1 MSQLQDFKAA
11 LDGIAAGG
19 WNKRQDNIAVDIR
32 KLLKGATVAE
42 IEAQCPGF
50 WSSALAAH
58 AQASRA
64 LAACLDVPQFCD
76 LCDVFQV
83 ARLEHLKGVPASDPA
98 LSCLALALL
107 RGDTFSVYAQ
117 GLSRVRAFVTAA
129 TDAASGELGGLQCA
143 DEGPRSGPSTASAGA
158 AAASRIDATAPNSAS
173 DGAQR
178 SLAYLTMKLQLL
190 VLASHRL
197 VDAAVM
203 LLGICARLN
212 HVEAVR
218 HEALEALARSSML
231 EHVAAALLSLDQALA
246 TQMAVLRSAAGAS
259 VAAGGHAAAAAAG
272 LAAPAAAA
280 VVAGLSLDALN
291 ACRGLKGF
299 MQETYRMLYVS
310 LDMHSMRCDWPPP
323 ESPHWSQQP
332 RLLQPLPAG
341 AGDAPEPAPPPAT
354 APATASLAQR
364 AVLAPAGTTQRRRQQ
379 LLMRI
384 FSAPSFQLLA
394 LLHLDVP
401 LAWERGL
408 GKRPG
413 DEAQLQGEQQR
424 SQQSFIGAAAAHPG
438 SAAAT
443 GSPDHS
449 ERGACSCG
457 VPWLRG
463 GALPAWGPAAELDF
477 TDAASSVEGICFI
490 LEAAATVVALSA
502 AASAAVGPHSRAA
515 TDSDAGA
522 AAGAAGGTASQLPP
536 PLPLVNWYDALQAG
550 LRAARPAVLAYVAD
564 AAGSPQRMLSVRRQ
578 WWAGMDAAVR
588 LFVLLR
594 RRQAAAR
601 LPALWQQLVAM
612 LPALPMSSYQ
622 RQSFRPD
629 TFHCLADVLASP
641 ALAAAPGPQVQR
653 RQQQLQQQ
661 LPPSPS
667 TSGSAAEDGSSTRG
681 TGGGCSYSLR
691 CALDAGLLPAL
702 EQLLRRAVAGLPAVQ
717 QPPPVDA
724 TARVCAQEQAQAA
737 CVVLGLLLC
746 ESGVWSEVLAHGSAA
761 EVVPLVATLSRVAAV
776 VTDAAAA
783 AAQTTKDVG
792 ALRSKP
798 EQRLA
803 LSVCLNLAALLEQ
816 QQAQAAAGGPSRLL
830 LQSQFD
836 VHSDGLALSR
846 WVCRNLGGDRDRG
859 AAAVAGAA
867 AGPEPAGAAGA
878 AGPACA
884 STAAVPSPPHPQRLL
899 LADWAALQWLP
910 VLLRASAVDLMASG
924 MFDTALPEPLDTG
937 RSGALLV
944 SRLARS
950 LVQLCRHYLAAVWR
964 FSRGERV
971 MGGHPYPS
979 SMHVAEQDIEVRA
992 IRKAEV
998 EVACRPLEQK
1008 VAQLRERSRR
1018 VQVEAEAQ
1026 LARINPRAA
1035 AEMAATRSLVVENEA
1050 LRAETDALQ
1059 EQLARARATAAQACA
1074 RGGVPDYGDGLV
1086 WHLALGDPG
1095 NALGVVGLEAATLC
1109 ATQHFVAAVQR
1120 LKSAAAVGGVLA
1132 AAAAVAGGAAAEAA
1146 AATAEAEAA
1155 GSAAAVAAGGTADE
1169 AGGGGGASGVMH
1181 ERAARRGGDTEA
1193 TADAAALASAVMDL
1207 AEVAAVRVWFQRTV
1221 IDREDQDVDLHVN
1234 LGIAVG
1240 ISGDKLLKW
1249 LQRFGLRRRPR
1260 LEAVLWAPYRKEQEA
1275 AGAAATA
1282 TATATATAAGGSASP
1297 GAKAQQRRG
1306 GRQSAAT
1313 AADEQARLARQ
1324 AARETAVLALLD
1336 ELADRYGLA
1345 DLLPDPALNDT
1356 DPACAL
1362 VRDPA
1367 MLGQR
1372 LLRGS
1377 APVRAD
1383 TAGAAAE
1390 AGAAAGASGSEGGA
1404 GVSTSSTTSSGGD
1417 GGGDK
1422 PSAPTVPGHVSGV
1435 GLCCNPA
1442 CRNLDGPSA
1451 LLPPGAGKV
1460 CARCKAVRYCCGA
1473 CQLEHWRQRGGHSE
1487 DCAGMKAK
1495 QQAAS
1500 AGK

>member
-1 MSQLQDFKAA
+1 MCVCVC
-11 LDGIAAGG
+11 AAGLWG
-19 WNKRQDNIAVDIR
+19 SAAGAGVVLKLGRAAGLWGSAAGAGVVLELGRPAARCFRVMSCAPLHVAVHAADLFI
-32 KLLKGATVAE
+32 
-42 IEAQCPGF
+42 
-50 WSSALAAH
+50 LAVV
-58 AQASRA
+58 R
-64 LAACLDVPQFCD
+64 
-76 LCDVFQV
+76 
-83 ARLEHLKGVPASDPA
+83 HLKGVPASDPA

-246 TQMAVLRSAAGAS
+246 TQMAVL
-259 VAAGGHAAAAAAG
+259 
-272 LAAPAAAA
+272 
-280 VVAGLSLDALN
+280 
-291 ACRGLKGF
+291 
-299 MQETYRMLYVS
+299 
-310 LDMHSMRCDWPPP
+310 
-323 ESPHWSQQP
+323 
-332 RLLQPLPAG
+332 
-341 AGDAPEPAPPPAT
+341 
-354 APATASLAQR
+354 
-364 AVLAPAGTTQRRRQQ
+364 
-379 LLMRI
+379 
-384 FSAPSFQLLA
+384 
-394 LLHLDVP
+394 
-401 LAWERGL
+401 
-408 GKRPG
+408 
-413 DEAQLQGEQQR
+413 
-424 SQQSFIGAAAAHPG
+424 
-438 SAAAT
+438 
-443 GSPDHS
+443 
-449 ERGACSCG
+449 
-457 VPWLRG
+457 
-463 GALPAWGPAAELDF
+463 
-477 TDAASSVEGICFI
+477 
-490 LEAAATVVALSA
+490 
-502 AASAAVGPHSRAA
+502 SRAA

-622 RQSFRPD
+622 P
-629 TFHCLADVLASP
+629 
-641 ALAAAPGPQVQR
+641 
-653 RQQQLQQQ
+653 
-661 LPPSPS
+661 
-667 TSGSAAEDGSSTRG
+667 AEDGSSTRG

-1074 RGGVPDYGDGLV
+1074 RGGVPDYGDGL
-1086 WHLALGDPG
+1086 
-1095 NALGVVGLEAATLC
+1095 
-1109 ATQHFVAAVQR
+1109 
-1120 LKSAAAVGGVLA
+1120 
-1132 AAAAVAGGAAAEAA
+1132 
-1146 AATAEAEAA
+1146 
-1155 GSAAAVAAGGTADE
+1155 
-1169 AGGGGGASGVMH
+1169 
-1181 ERAARRGGDTEA
+1181 
-1193 TADAAALASAVMDL
+1193 
-1207 AEVAAVRVWFQRTV
+1207 
-1221 IDREDQDVDLHVN
+1221 
-1234 LGIAVG
+1234 
-1240 ISGDKLLKW
+1240 
-1249 LQRFGLRRRPR
+1249 
-1260 LEAVLWAPYRKEQEA
+1260 
-1275 AGAAATA
+1275 
-1282 TATATATAAGGSASP
+1282 
-1297 GAKAQQRRG
+1297 
-1306 GRQSAAT
+1306 
-1313 AADEQARLARQ
+1313 

-1336 ELADRYGLA
+1336 ELADR
-1345 DLLPDPALNDT
+1345 
-1356 DPACAL
+1356 
-1362 VRDPA
+1362 
-1367 MLGQR
+1367 
-1372 LLRGS
+1372 
-1377 APVRAD
+1377 
-1383 TAGAAAE
+1383 
-1390 AGAAAGASGSEGGA
+1390 
-1404 GVSTSSTTSSGGD
+1404 
-1417 GGGDK
+1417 
-1422 PSAPTVPGHVSGV
+1422 
-1435 GLCCNPA
+1435 
-1442 CRNLDGPSA
+1442 A